1 MYVSPGVLIWSLSV
15 LALAGY
21 SVHKA
26 FTYRDERDAL
36 RAQLAHTNYRKE
48 VH

>member
-21 SVHKA
+21 AMYKA
-26 FTYRDERDAL
+26 FSYRDERDAL
-36 RAQLAHTNYRKE
+36 RAQLAHTNYRKGIR
-48 VH
+48 